1 MNSEAKQA
9 YKEYMKEYMKKYRN
23 TEKGKKIC
31 KDAKERYYTKKF
43 NERKKEDLIWEKMIY
58 RSTYFLNLLLDHL
71 QWHFVKYRRK
81 V

>member
-43 NERKKEDLIWEKMIY
+43 NERKKEDLI
-58 RSTYFLNLLLDHL
+58 
-71 QWHFVKYRRK
+71 
-81 V
+81 